1 MRSQQLSRGIILA
14 MTKPQPDGP
23 RSKHRVPR
31 WMNVLWLVFVFG
43 VTSSF
48 VVVAIRRGCDFVQ
61 TLGFLAANFGL
72 LFGLAVGAGGAL
84 YGISILLEGFE
95 AHKAHS

>member
-1 MRSQQLSRGIILA
+1 M
-14 MTKPQPDGP
+14 
-23 RSKHRVPR
+23 PR

-95 AHKAHS
+95 AHKAHSRDDDHSGDIANLVP